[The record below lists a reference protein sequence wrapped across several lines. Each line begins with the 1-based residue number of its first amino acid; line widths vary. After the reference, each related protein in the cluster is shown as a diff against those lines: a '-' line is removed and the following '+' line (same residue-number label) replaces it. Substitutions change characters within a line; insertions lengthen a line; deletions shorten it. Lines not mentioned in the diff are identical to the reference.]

1 MTDIVLARHG
11 ETIWHA
17 DNRYAGSSDVPLTDR
32 GVAQAHRLAAW
43 APSADLAG
51 VWASDLSRARHTA
64 EVSSGA
70 CGLPLRID
78 ARLREVDFG
87 RAEGLAPDQIEE
99 AMPGAM
105 GAFERDPVGHH
116 LPGGEDPAAAA
127 VRGIACLEHIEA
139 AHPDQR
145 VLVVAH
151 GTLMRL
157 MLCSLLGMTLSDY
170 RRLLP
175 VVRNGELCEIRLHGG
190 RAALLS
196 WNAPPG
202 DTGEPALRSAT

>member
-1 MTDIVLARHG
+1 VSELVLVRHG
-11 ETIWHA
+11 ETTWHA

-32 GVAQAHRLAAW
+32 GVAQARRLAAW
-43 APSADLAG
+43 ARSAGLAG
-51 VWASDLSRARHTA
+51 VWASDLSRARDTA
-64 EVSSGA
+64 EASADA

-99 AMPGAM
+99 SMPGAM
-105 GAFERDPVGHH
+105 EAFERDPVTHH
-116 LPGGEDPAAAA
+116 MPGGEDPAAAA
-127 VRGIACLEHIEA
+127 VRGIACLRDIEE

-157 MLCSLLGMTLSDY
+157 MLCSLLGIPLGDY

-175 VVRNGELCEIRLHGG
+175 VVRNGALSEIRLRSGK
-190 RAALLS
+190 AALLS
-196 WNAPPG
+196 WNASPVDG
-202 DTGEPALRSAT
+202 VGADS